1 MTGRTFLWV
10 RHGRRGE
17 GPELA
22 NPPEAWRILAKYRT
36 IAVVGCSKDPSKDAH
51 TVPAYMQ
58 ERGYRV
64 IPVNPTATE
73 ILGEKAYPNL
83 SAIPEPYDV
92 VDIFRPSEQVGPIV
106 DEAIRAGK
114 AKVVWMQLGIA
125 DEAAAA
131 RARAAGMQVVMDR
144 CLRIEHRLHLG

>member
-1 MTGRTFLWV
+1 MAAAWI
-10 RHGRRGE
+10 GRRG
-17 GPELA
+17 PEMSTR
-22 NPPEAWRILAKYRT
+22 EIIERYRT

-58 ERGYRV
+58 SQGYR
-64 IPVNPTATE
+64 ILPVNPTATE

-83 SAIPEPYDV
+83 SAVPDPYEV
-92 VDIFRPSEQVGPIV
+92 VNIFRPSDQVGPIV

-114 AKVVWMQLGIA
+114 AKVIWMQTGIV

-131 RARAAGMQVVMDR
+131 RARSAGMQVVMDR
-144 CLRIEHRLHLG
+144 CVRTEHRLRIG

>member
-1 MTGRTFLWV
+1 MAAAWI
-10 RHGRRGE
+10 GRRG
-17 GPELA
+17 PEMSTR
-22 NPPEAWRILAKYRT
+22 EILERYRT

-58 ERGYRV
+58 SQGYR
-64 IPVNPTATE
+64 ILPVNPTATE

-83 SAIPEPYDV
+83 SAVPDPYEV
-92 VDIFRPSEQVGPIV
+92 VNIFRPSDQVGPIV

-114 AKVVWMQLGIA
+114 AKVIWMQTGIV

-131 RARAAGMQVVMDR
+131 RARSAGMQVVMDR
-144 CLRIEHRLHLG
+144 CVRTEHRLRIG